1 MKAKMKNGESGK
13 FLRGRRLTYAAVM
26 IAVLVLASV
35 LLFVYRGSSAE
46 PKAAIVDQLSSYW
59 LSSDVRFPNQ
69 TFVDTATELLYR
81 FFPKVDYYSNN
92 ATVENYRNLPSQ
104 GYRLILWRAHSAL
117 DLESKYIAICTSERE
132 SSANY
137 DQYLENEQLTLCNIT
152 DPNLYFGITPKFMGE
167 CMSGRFEDTVVV
179 LMSCNGLKQGYE
191 ATAESFIQRGAKVFI
206 SWDGWILPSD
216 NDNGITMLL
225 SYLIND
231 TNTIAEAVEKI
242 PVSSS
247 MLGLS
252 RLRYYPLS
260 SEASNYRIPNYNI
273 NTSQSVSGFLK
284 ANVLKNEFLRRLRT
298 GRLSVL
304 VVSRR

>member
-1 MKAKMKNGESGK
+1 MKAKTKDGEAGG
-13 FLRGRRLTYAAVM
+13 FLRGRRLTFASAM
-26 IAVLVLASV
+26 IAVLVLAGV
-35 LLFVYRGSSAE
+35 LLFVYRGPPAE
-46 PKAAIVDQLSSYW
+46 PKAAIVDQLGSS
-59 LSSDVRFPNQ
+59 LLPEGVGFPNKP
-69 TFVDTATELLYR
+69 FVNATKELLYK

-92 ATVENYRNLPSQ
+92 ATVENYKSLSSQ
-104 GYRLILWRAHSAL
+104 GYKLILWRAHSAL

-152 DPNLYFGITPKFMGE
+152 DSNLYFGITPKFVGE

>member
-1 MKAKMKNGESGK
+1 MKAKVKNGESGK
-13 FLRGRRLTYAAVM
+13 FLRGRRLTYAAIM
-26 IAVLVLASV
+26 IAVLVLAGV
-35 LLFVYRGSSAE
+35 LLFVYRGPPAE
-46 PKAAIVDQLSSYW
+46 PKAAIVDQLGSS
-59 LSSDVRFPNQ
+59 LLTGGVGFQNP
-69 TFVDTATELLYR
+69 TFVNDAKELLYR

-104 GYRLILWRAHSAL
+104 GYKLILWRAHSAL
-117 DLESKYIAICTSERE
+117 DLDSKYIAICTSERE

-152 DPNLYFGITPKFMGE
+152 DPNLFFGITPKFVAE
-167 CMSGRFEDTVVV
+167 CMNGRFEDTVVV
-179 LMSCNGLKQGYE
+179 LMSCNGLKKGYE

-206 SWDGWILPSD
+206 SWNGWILPSD
-216 NDNGITMLL
+216 NDNGTTMLL

-231 TNTIAEAVEKI
+231 NNTIDQAVGKI
-242 PVSSS
+242 PPFDSGQ
-247 MLGLS
+247 GLS
-252 RLRYYPLS
+252 GLGYYPRD
-260 SEASNYRIPNYNI
+260 SEEVSNYRIPNYNI

-304 VVSRR
+304 VV